1 MQVESLEQKVGVLRC
16 SHRQY
21 SDRHRPGSTL
31 TLHAELA
38 RIPEKL
44 TVGEQSRLTVMKATR
59 QVDVIS
65 KAEA

>member
-1 MQVESLEQKVGVLRC
+1 MLRC

-21 SDRHRPGSTL
+21 SERHRPGSTL
-31 TLHAELA
+31 TLHAKLA

-44 TVGEQSRLTVMKATR
+44 TVGEQSRLTGRKATR